1 MKNAVVLVWNNF
13 TNDKRV
19 MNISTSLCD
28 LDYDVTV
35 IAAKEFHDLPVNESC
50 RYQIFRIPLFSS
62 LYARRS
68 TGRSSECSQ
77 SSKSWYNRLKNNKI
91 RLVIT
96 GFLNWFTFNTGA
108 LRKALLEKPTL
119 VYANDLDTLTIGFIV
134 SRLCNAKLI
143 YDSHEIWLQGNKFDS
158 ASRLRKKWWTYIE
171 KRLIKKA
178 DAVIVTTQYRAKYLE
193 DFYDISGIHVMRNC
207 PRLEA
212 VEPTTLLRDEFAIDP
227 DKVILLYQGLLMA
240 KRGIFMLVDAIL
252 NIPDVA
258 LVFMG
263 MGKDKGALIS
273 YIKEK
278 GVGDRVFVKNAVEPE
293 KLIKYTASADIGLQL
308 LDNSGINHYSTISN
322 KLFEYIMAGLAII
335 ASDFPEIHKIVVGDE
350 LGLVVNSEN
359 KADISAAVRTL
370 VSDANALASCKEHA
384 RNVRHKYTWE
394 QEERQIQKI
403 LHSFEGGE
411 VHE

>member
-1 MKNAVVLVWNNF
+1 MNNKNALVLVWNSF

-35 IAAKEFHDLPVNESC
+35 IAAKEFHDLPVNESR
-50 RYQIFRIPLFSS
+50 RYQLYRVPLFSS

-68 TGRSSECSQ
+68 TGTGSGKSQ
-77 SSKSWYNRLKNNKI
+77 SGTSIYSRLKENKL
-91 RLVIT
+91 RLAIT
-96 GFLNWFTFNTGA
+96 GFLNWLTFNLGA
-108 LRKALLEKPTL
+108 LRKALLINPHL
-119 VYANDLDTLTIGFIV
+119 VYANDLDTLTMGFIV

-143 YDSHEIWLQGNKFDS
+143 YDSHEIWLQGNKFES
-158 ASRLRKKWWTYIE
+158 ASRLRQMWWTYIE

-178 DAVIVTTQYRAKYLE
+178 DAVIVTTPYRAQYLQ
-193 DFYDISGIHVMRNC
+193 DYYHISGIHVMRNC
-207 PRLEA
+207 PRYEE
-212 VEPTTLLRDEFAIDP
+212 VEQTTLLRGEFKIP
-227 DKVILLYQGLLMA
+227 SDKVILLYQGLLMA

-252 NIPDVA
+252 DISGVA

-278 GVGDRVFVKNAVEPE
+278 GVGDRVFVKDAVAPE
-293 KLIKYTASADIGLQL
+293 QLLRYTASADIGLQL

-322 KLFEYIMAGLAII
+322 KLFEYIMAGLAVI
-335 ASDFPEIHKIVVGDE
+335 ASDFPEIRKIVAGDD

-359 KADISAAVRTL
+359 VEEVTEAIRTL
-370 VSDANALASCKEHA
+370 VSDKNKLASCKKHA
-384 RNVRHKYTWE
+384 RNVRHQYTWE
-394 QEERQIQKI
+394 QEQQQIQNI
-403 LHSFEGGE
+403 LKDLYE
-411 VHE
+411 